1 MSLRSRDL
9 YFGFPGVGMSEQVL
23 FGRQVRAI
31 RKTAKLSREKLA
43 ERAGINSN
51 YLGEIERG
59 EKWPSLEIISSLA
72 KILNVAVIRFF
83 DYESQE
89 PNVNL
94 LRAKLRHL
102 LEDRGIT
109 EIQRAHRILRATF
122 EP

>member
-1 MSLRSRDL
+1 MSPRSRHL
-9 YFGFPGVGMSEQVL
+9 YRVFPRVGMNDQVL
-23 FGRQVRAI
+23 FGRKIRAVRKA
-31 RKTAKLSREKLA
+31 AKLSREKLA
-43 ERAGINSN
+43 ERAGINPN

-72 KILNVAVIRFF
+72 KILNVGVIRFF

-109 EIQRAHRILRATF
+109 EIQRAHRILR
-122 EP
+122 

>member
-1 MSLRSRDL
+1 MN
-9 YFGFPGVGMSEQVL
+9 EQIL
-23 FGRQVRAI
+23 FGRKIRAI

-59 EKWPSLEIISSLA
+59 EKWPSLEILSSMA
-72 KILNVAVIRFF
+72 KVLNVPVADFF

-94 LRAKLRHL
+94 LKTQCRHL
-102 LEDRGIT
+102 LEDRGIAET
-109 EIQRAHRILRATF
+109 QRAHRVLRALF
-122 EP
+122 KP